1 MKILSVFF
9 VSLFFLC
16 IPLSAQDLEEGLV
29 AFFDFTNGA
38 TDESSFENDASVINE
53 VEFIDDSIGDLNITA
68 ASFNGI
74 SSFITVPH
82 AGHLNFNNSVEFT
95 LSIWIKA
102 PVSQIDTEGGVNDIL
117 SKWNNAGATPYPYT
131 LRIGNQTSVD
141 NGLLIFQV
149 YDGNGFGCG
158 EIGKLTSQTR
168 INDNKWHHILIARN
182 ESGNLQL
189 YVDCNLESQI
199 SDPTNCNLT
208 NQENILIGKREIEGQ
223 FPRAFTGRLD
233 DFRLY
238 DRFISPEVFSSL
250 CTPVSTKSQ
259 ANLKERDIDL
269 FPNPIRHGEILRFK
283 GIKETEIQSVHFL
296 SSELKYLGSYE
307 PNSPIQLPQGIY
319 FIEAVTK
326 EGSRSVSKL
335 VVL

>member
-1 MKILSVFF
+1 M
-9 VSLFFLC
+9 
-16 IPLSAQDLEEGLV
+16 PLSAQDLEEGLV

-38 TDESSFENDASVINE
+38 TDESTFENDASVINE
-53 VEFIDDSIGDLNITA
+53 VEFIDDSIGNLNITA

-74 SSFITVPH
+74 SSFITIPH
-82 AGHLNFNNSVEFT
+82 AEHLNFNNSVEFT

-131 LRIGNQTSVD
+131 LRIGNQTSNE
-141 NGLLIFQV
+141 NGRLIFQV

-158 EIGKLTSQTR
+158 EVAQLTSQTR

-182 ESGNLQL
+182 ESGDLQL
-189 YVDCNLESQI
+189 YVDCNLEFQI
-199 SDPTNCNLT
+199 PDPTSCNLT
-208 NQENILIGKREIEGQ
+208 NQEGILIGKREIEGQ

-238 DRFISPEVFSSL
+238 NRFVSPEVFSSL
-250 CTPVSTKSQ
+250 CTPVSNNEH
-259 ANLKERDIDL
+259 ADIEKHEFDL
-269 FPNPIRHGEILRFK
+269 FPNPIRQGEILRFK
-283 GIKETEIQSVHFL
+283 NIKETEIQSVHFL

-307 PNSPIQLPQGIY
+307 SNNPVYLPQGIY
-319 FIEAVTK
+319 FVETITN
-326 EGSRSVSKL
+326 EGLRSVSKL
-335 VVL
+335 IVL